1 METRYILD
9 KLNQRLFIFGNTNN
23 QKTVKELTTE
33 QQAIVTAFQQ
43 LCDSLDVAPVITIT
57 MKKAIVYKTFIVI
70 IGSNDKTV
78 TTLLTDLTTAEVNIF
93 NQLLAL
99 LGASV
104 EKVEY
109 TKATNII
116 SIDGV
121 EQVAS
126 TLNQT
131 PLLDEIE
138 AICVEL
144 LNT

>member
-1 METRYILD
+1 
-9 KLNQRLFIFGNTNN
+9 
-23 QKTVKELTTE
+23 
-33 QQAIVTAFQQ
+33 
-43 LCDSLDVAPVITIT
+43 